1 MAKAKEGD
9 RVKVYFTGTLEDE
22 TIFGQTHEDE
32 PFEFT
37 IGEKSVLPKFEGA
50 VIGMKEGENKT
61 ILIAPEDAYGPR
73 DEKRVFTAEKSEI
86 PDHITPEIGKKIQV
100 QMGSGEMAI
109 LTVLEVSEDKVI
121 FDANDPLA
129 GEELTFEIK
138 LLEILQTEPNE

>member
-9 RVKVYFTGTLEDE
+9 TVKVYFTGTLQDG

-37 IGEKSVLPKFEGA
+37 IGAKNVLPKFGGA
-50 VIGMKEGENKT
+50 VIDMQEGENKT
-61 ILIAPEDAYGPR
+61 IVIAPEDAYGPR
-73 DEKRVFTAEKSEI
+73 DEKRVFTAEKTDI

-109 LTVLEVSEDKVI
+109 FTVIEVSEDKVT

-138 LLEILQTEPNE
+138 LLEILQTEEE

>member
-109 LTVLEVSEDKVI
+109 LTVLEVSEDKVT

-138 LLEILQTEPNE
+138 LLEILQTE

>member
-9 RVKVYFTGTLEDE
+9 TVRVYFTGTLQDG

-37 IGEKSVLPKFEGA
+37 IGKKSVLPKFEGA
-50 VIGMKEGENKT
+50 IIGMKVGENKT

-86 PDHITPEIGKKIQV
+86 PNHITPEIGKKIQA

-109 LTVLEVSEDKVI
+109 LTVLDVREDKVT

-138 LLEILQTEPNE
+138 LLAIVQKEEK

>member
-9 RVKVYFTGTLEDE
+9 RVKVYFTGTLGDG

-37 IGEKSVLPKFEGA
+37 IGEKSVLPKFD
-50 VIGMKEGENKT
+50 KT

-73 DEKRVFTAEKSEI
+73 DKERVFTAEKSEI

-109 LTVLEVSEDKVI
+109 LTVLEVSEDKVT

-138 LLEILQTEPNE
+138 LLEILQTEEV

>member
-1 MAKAKEGD
+1 MAVAQEGD
-9 RVKVYFTGTLEDE
+9 RVKVYFTGTLKDG

-37 IGEKSVLPKFEGA
+37 IGEKNVLPKFEGA
-50 VIGMKEGENKT
+50 VIGMKEGESKT
-61 ILIAPEDAYGPR
+61 VLIAPEDAYGVR

-86 PDHITPEIGKKIQV
+86 PDHITPEVGKKIQV
-100 QMGSGEMAI
+100 QMGSGQMAI
-109 LTVLEVSEDKVI
+109 LTVLEVSEDKVT

-138 LLEILQTEPNE
+138 LLEIIEKEEK

>member
-1 MAKAKEGD
+1 MAVAQEGD
-9 RVKVYFTGTLEDE
+9 RVKVYFTGTLKDG

-37 IGEKSVLPKFEGA
+37 IGEKTVLPKFEGA
-50 VIGMKEGENKT
+50 VIGMEEGENKT
-61 ILIAPEDAYGPR
+61 ILVAPEDAYGPR
-73 DEKRVFTAEKSEI
+73 DEKRVFNAEKSEI

-109 LTVLEVSEDKVI
+109 LTVLEVSEDKVT

-138 LLEILQTEPNE
+138 LLEIVQKEEE

>member
-1 MAKAKEGD
+1 VAKAKEGD
-9 RVKVYFTGTLEDE
+9 RVKVYFTGTLQDG

-50 VIGMKEGENKT
+50 VIDMKVGENKI

-86 PDHITPEIGKKIQV
+86 PDHIIPEVGKKIQV

-109 LTVLEVSEDKVI
+109 LTVLDVSEDKVT

-138 LLEILQTEPNE
+138 LLEIVQTEEK

>member
-1 MAKAKEGD
+1 MAVAHEGD
-9 RVKVYFTGTLEDE
+9 RVKVYFTGTLKDG

-50 VIGMKEGENKT
+50 VIGMEEGETKT
-61 ILIAPEDAYGPR
+61 VLIAPEDAYGVR

-86 PDHITPEIGKKIQV
+86 PDHITPEVGKKIQV

-109 LTVLEVSEDKVI
+109 LTVLEVSEDKVT

-138 LLEILQTEPNE
+138 LLEIVQKEEK

>member
-1 MAKAKEGD
+1 MAVAQDGD
-9 RVKVYFTGTLEDE
+9 RVKVYFTGTLKDG

-37 IGEKSVLPKFEGA
+37 IGEKNVLPKFEGA
-50 VIGMKEGENKT
+50 VIGMKEG
-61 ILIAPEDAYGPR
+61 

-86 PDHITPEIGKKIQV
+86 PDHITPEVGKKIHV

-109 LTVLEVSEDKVI
+109 LTVLEVSEDKVT

-138 LLEILQTEPNE
+138 LLEVVQKEEK

>member
-1 MAKAKEGD
+1 MAVAQDGD
-9 RVKVYFTGTLEDE
+9 RVKVYFTGTLEDG

-37 IGEKSVLPKFEGA
+37 IGEKSVLPKFGGA
-50 VIGMKEGENKT
+50 VIGMEEGEDKT
-61 ILIAPEDAYGPR
+61 FLIAPEDAYGPR

-86 PDHITPEIGKKIQV
+86 PGHIKPEIGKKIQV
-100 QMGSGEMAI
+100 QMGNGQMAI
-109 LTVLEVSEDKVI
+109 LTVLDVSEDKVT

-138 LLEILQTEPNE
+138 LLEIVQTEDK